1 MLLPRFVLT
10 TFASFLLLV
19 AGPRSVGAATGGLS
33 LTTTP
38 NPSSLVVEPG
48 KTVTQTY
55 RVTNTGQETEDLK
68 LSLAPFRAYRDTGF
82 PELRDPSSADDF
94 LAWYRFDRTRLTI
107 APGSTASFTL
117 TVTPPATTAGGQYVA
132 VLITRANEEDAGL
145 AGQSRIRGG
154 VAILTLADVQRACV
168 DNATTCSKRSLE
180 LESFT
185 PESWFVEYLP
195 VQMRVALT
203 NTGNTHVVHGGS
215 ITIKKGDT
223 QIGDP
228 FAVNPD
234 GGAILPESTR
244 TFTAS
249 WTDGANQFS
258 WNLPNVRWGRY
269 TAELA
274 IVYDDGVRD
283 QLIVSETHFWVLP
296 WKIILSLALIALV
309 FFIGLHSTAKKA
321 FSRRRR

>member
-1 MLLPRFVLT
+1 MLSPRYVLLAA
-10 TFASFLLLV
+10 ASLILSTLV
-19 AGPRSVGAATGGLS
+19 PVAAEAADSGLS

-38 NPSSLVVEPG
+38 NPSNLVVEPG

-55 RVTNTGQETEDLK
+55 RVTNTGSQLEELK
-68 LSLAPFRAYRDTGF
+68 LSLAPFRAYRDTGY

-94 LAWYRFDRTRLTI
+94 LGWYRFDRNRLTI
-107 APGSTASFTL
+107 EPGKTATFTL
-117 TVTPPATTAGGQYVA
+117 SVTPPATTAGGQYVA
-132 VLITRANEEDAGL
+132 VLITRLNEEDAGL
-145 AGQSRIRGG
+145 AGESRIRGG
-154 VAILTLADVQRACV
+154 VAILTLADVQKPCEEGST
-168 DNATTCSKRSLE
+168 NCSRRSLE
-180 LESFT
+180 LESFK
-185 PESWFVEYLP
+185 PASWFVEYLP

-215 ITIKKGDT
+215 VTIKKGD
-223 QIGDP
+223 QQVGEP

-234 GGAILPESTR
+234 GGAILPDSTR

-249 WTDGANQFS
+249 WTDGANKFS

-274 IVYDDGVRD
+274 VVYDDGVRD

-296 WKIILSLALIALV
+296 WKIILAVLLMGLLV
-309 FFIGLHSTAKKA
+309 LIGLHSTAKKTLA
-321 FSRRRR
+321 KRRR

>member
-1 MLLPRFVLT
+1 MH
-10 TFASFLLLV
+10 
-19 AGPRSVGAATGGLS
+19 AAAAEGGLS

-48 KTVTQTY
+48 KTVTQVY
-55 RVTNTGQETEDLK
+55 RVTNTGNQTEELK
-68 LSLAPFRAYRDTGF
+68 LSLAPFRAYRETGF

-94 LAWYRFDRTRLTI
+94 LGWYRFDRNRLTV
-107 APGSTASFTL
+107 APGATATFTL
-117 TVTPPATTAGGQYVA
+117 TVAPPATTAGGQYVA
-132 VLITRANEEDAGL
+132 VLITRLNEEDAGL
-145 AGQSRIRGG
+145 AGESRIRGG
-154 VAILTLADVQRACV
+154 VAILTLADVQKPC
-168 DNATTCSKRSLE
+168 DSGATSCSRRSLE
-180 LESFT
+180 LSSFT
-185 PESWFVEYLP
+185 PASWFYEYLP
-195 VQMRVALT
+195 VQMRVGLR

-215 ITIKKGDT
+215 VTIKKGDQ

-249 WTDGANQFS
+249 WTDGANKFS
-258 WNLPNVRWGRY
+258 WNLPNLRWGRY

-274 IVYDDGVRD
+274 VVYDDGVRD

-296 WKIILSLALIALV
+296 WKIILAAFLIGIL
-309 FFIGLHSTAKKA
+309 ILMGLHSTAKKT
-321 FSRRRR
+321 FTRRR